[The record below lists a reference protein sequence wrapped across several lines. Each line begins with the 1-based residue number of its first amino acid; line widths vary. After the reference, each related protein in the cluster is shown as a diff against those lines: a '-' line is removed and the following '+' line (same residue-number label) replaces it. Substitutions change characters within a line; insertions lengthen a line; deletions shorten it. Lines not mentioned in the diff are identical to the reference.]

1 MKALFGLYS
10 DFGVAD
16 INRLLK
22 PHGVRL
28 VLKKSKDW
36 GKNVSVTAHAVG
48 VPTKRSRTSRQT
60 APPVGGDAPAGA
72 VIPSTLVD
80 ATKPTLG

>member
-1 MKALFGLYS
+1 MWS
-10 DFGVAD
+10 DWKVAD

-36 GKNVSVTAHAVG
+36 GKNVSVTAHATG
-48 VPTKRSRTSRQT
+48 VVVKRVR
-60 APPVGGDAPAGA
+60 APKAPAVEPGPVSPA
-72 VIPSTLVD
+72 AMAPLS
-80 ATKPTLG
+80 